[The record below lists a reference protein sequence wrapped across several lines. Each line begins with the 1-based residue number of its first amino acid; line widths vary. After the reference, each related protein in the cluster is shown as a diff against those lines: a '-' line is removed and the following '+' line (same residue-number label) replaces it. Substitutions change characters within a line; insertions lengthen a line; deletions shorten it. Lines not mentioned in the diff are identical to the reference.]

1 MAKVA
6 SFDLEHALRVN
17 ETIMEELA
25 EVARQYLDAVQ
36 RYRESADEVA
46 QLDLIASELVTHVLL
61 LHAKGK
67 VAHEAMIEVLERA
80 PEG

>member
-1 MAKVA
+1 MSKVA
-6 SFDLEHALRVN
+6 SPDLEHALRVN

-36 RYRESADEVA
+36 RYRESEDEA
-46 QLDLIASELVTHVLL
+46 ARLDLIAAEIVTHALL
-61 LHAKGK
+61 FHAKGK